1 MDSEHQKF
9 VDGPR
14 KRMASTESR
23 FVVIGSGS
31 AGRRHALALRALFP
45 DAPITVVKRS
55 PSLQP
60 LDVLHAANISI
71 VPSLEEAC
79 STKLD
84 FAAIASPATLHRTD
98 LEYLSRHCSQF
109 LLEKPIAAELIDGQ
123 EIVTLAERTGLQVSI
138 GHHLR
143 FSDTPR
149 AFIDEVSH
157 HSSSHLKHI
166 GLSYGQHLRHWR
178 PGVPSERTVTARK
191 DLGGGVLRELSHEID
206 AAWLLVSTLR
216 TACHALLSRSGAPTD
231 GLVDTVA
238 DFILTSDEVE
248 VNIHL
253 DMTSDVPYRM
263 WEAVFEDVSIHADLL
278 AGTVTRV
285 DADGQTRLLHESEPG
300 ERDRAGISLMRAVLG
315 IGDDDARF
323 PCDIHQGLRI
333 LNTIEAVEESA
344 ASGKPVAIRE

>member
-1 MDSEHQKF
+1 MDSVCQKF
-9 VDGPR
+9 VNESW
-14 KRMASTESR
+14 KHMASTESR
-23 FVVIGSGS
+23 FVVVGSGS
-31 AGRRHALALRALFP
+31 AGRRHALALRFLYP

-55 PSLQP
+55 SSLQP
-60 LDVLHAANISI
+60 LDVLHTANISI

-79 STKLD
+79 SAKPD
-84 FAAIASPATLHRTD
+84 FAAIASPATLHRAD
-98 LEYLSRHCSQF
+98 LEYLSRHCSRI

-123 EIVTLAERTGLQVSI
+123 QIIALAERAGLQVSI

-149 AFIDEVSH
+149 AFLDEVSH
-157 HSSSHLKHI
+157 HSTMHLRHI

-178 PGVPSERTVTARK
+178 PGVPSEHTVTARH

-206 AAWLLVSTLR
+206 AAWLLAGTLK
-216 TACHALLSRSGAPTD
+216 TASNVALSRSGAPTD

-238 DFILTSDEVE
+238 DFTLTSDEVS
-248 VNIHL
+248 VTIHL
-253 DMTSDVPYRM
+253 DMTTDVPYRK
-263 WEAVFEDVSIHADLL
+263 WEAVFEDVSIRADLL
-278 AGTVTRV
+278 AGTVTQI
-285 DADGQTRLLHESEPG
+285 DASGHSRLLHESEPG
-300 ERDRAGISLMRAVLG
+300 ERDRAGVSLMRAALG
-315 IGDDDARF
+315 IADDDDRF

>member
-1 MDSEHQKF
+1 MSADH
-9 VDGPR
+9 
-14 KRMASTESR
+14 R
-23 FVVIGSGS
+23 FVVVGSGS
-31 AGRRHALALRALFP
+31 AGRRHALALRHLFP
-45 DAPITVVKRS
+45 TAPIVLVKRSSTFQPLDSLRNADITVVD
-55 PSLQP
+55 SL
-60 LDVLHAANISI
+60 D
-71 VPSLEEAC
+71 EATRTAPTFC
-79 STKLD
+79 V
-84 FAAIASPATLHRTD
+84 IASPATLHFTD
-98 LEYLSRHCSQF
+98 LKVMSKNCLKF
-109 LLEKPIAAELIDGQ
+109 LLEKPIAADSIDGRRLV
-123 EIVTLAERTGLQVSI
+123 ELAGSRNLGISI

-143 FSDTPR
+143 FSETPLVFRDQILRRSVSGLR
-149 AFIDEVSH
+149 A
-157 HSSSHLKHI
+157 LR
-166 GLSYGQHLRHWR
+166 LAYGQHLRHWR
-178 PGVPSERTVTARK
+178 PSVQPELTVTARK

-206 AAWLLVSTLR
+206 AAL
-216 TACHALLSRSGAPTD
+216 LLSDSLHEVRHAHLSHTGAPTD

-238 DFILTSDEVE
+238 DFILTSDEVD

-300 ERDRAGISLMRAVLG
+300 ERDRAGVSLMRAALG
-315 IGDDDARF
+315 IADDDDRF